1 MFKKDR
7 ILPYMQKSTYG
18 GRPPMKKTAKILSI
32 MLLFST
38 LLFCACSTYANKS
51 YTFNVSTGE
60 QIKVTLNV
68 KTGYSL
74 SQKDGQFTVSDKD
87 GNDILTGIFLL
98 EGYTDSYREVVDAD
112 PDATVL
118 EDKSTGGI
126 TYLYYEYDGETGKEH
141 NFIVDID
148 GAKTGVLL
156 ASQASE
162 EAASKAFSMLSFEKA
177 E

>member
-1 MFKKDR
+1 
-7 ILPYMQKSTYG
+7 
-18 GRPPMKKTAKILSI
+18 MKKTRKYLS
-32 MLLFST
+32 LL
-38 LLFCACSTYANKS
+38 LLMSVFFLCACSTYANKS

-60 QIKVTLNV
+60 QIEVTLNV
-68 KTGYSL
+68 KEGYDL
-74 SQKDGQFTVSDKD
+74 SQENGQFTVSDKD

-98 EGYTDSYREVVDAD
+98 EGYTASYREVVDAD

-126 TYLYYEYDGETGKEH
+126 TYLYYEYDGKTGMEH

>member
-1 MFKKDR
+1 
-7 ILPYMQKSTYG
+7 
-18 GRPPMKKTAKILSI
+18 MKKLRKYLSV
-32 MLLFST
+32 LLLMSVFF
-38 LLFCACSTYANKS
+38 LCACSTYANKS

-60 QIKVTLNV
+60 QIVVTLNV
-68 KTGYSL
+68 KEGYDL
-74 SQKDGQFTVSDKD
+74 SQADGQFTVSDKD

-126 TYLYYEYDGETGKEH
+126 TYLYYEYDGETGMEH

-156 ASQASE
+156 ASQASLARCNRFTVPITLLCTKISGLE
-162 EAASKAFSMLSFEKA
+162 MLRSTWLSAAKLIT
-177 E
+177 

>member
-1 MFKKDR
+1 
-7 ILPYMQKSTYG
+7 
-18 GRPPMKKTAKILSI
+18 MKKMAKILSI
-32 MLLFST
+32 MLLFTT
-38 LLFCACSTYANKS
+38 LLLCGCSAYANKS
-51 YTFNVSTGE
+51 YTFHVSTGE

-74 SQKDGQFTVSDKD
+74 SQKDGQFTIADKD

-98 EGYTDSYREVVDAD
+98 EGYTASYRNVVDAD

-126 TYLYYEYDGETGKEH
+126 TYLYYEYDGESGMEH
-141 NFIVDID
+141 NFIIDID
-148 GAKTGVLL
+148 GAKTGMLL

-162 EAASKAFSMLSFEKA
+162 EEALRAFSLLTFEKT

>member
-1 MFKKDR
+1 
-7 ILPYMQKSTYG
+7 
-18 GRPPMKKTAKILSI
+18 MKKTAKILSI

-60 QIKVTLNV
+60 QIEVTLNV
-68 KTGYSL
+68 K
-74 SQKDGQFTVSDKD
+74 D
-87 GNDILTGIFLL
+87 
-98 EGYTDSYREVVDAD
+98 TDSYREVVDAD

-126 TYLYYEYDGETGKEH
+126 TYLYYEYDGETGMEH

>member
-1 MFKKDR
+1 
-7 ILPYMQKSTYG
+7 
-18 GRPPMKKTAKILSI
+18 MKKMRKYLS
-32 MLLFST
+32 LL
-38 LLFCACSTYANKS
+38 LLMSVFFLCACSTYANKS

-60 QIKVTLNV
+60 QIEVTLNV
-68 KTGYSL
+68 KEGYDL
-74 SQKDGQFTVSDKD
+74 SQENGQFTVSDKD
-87 GNDILTGIFLL
+87 GNDILTGIF
-98 EGYTDSYREVVDAD
+98 REVVDAD

-126 TYLYYEYDGETGKEH
+126 TYLYYEYDGETGMEH

>member
-1 MFKKDR
+1 
-7 ILPYMQKSTYG
+7 
-18 GRPPMKKTAKILSI
+18 MKKMAKILSI
-32 MLLFST
+32 MLLFTT
-38 LLFCACSTYANKS
+38 LLLCGCSAYANKS
-51 YTFNVSTGE
+51 YTFHVSTGE

-74 SQKDGQFTVSDKD
+74 SQKDGQFTIADKD

-98 EGYTDSYREVVDAD
+98 EGYTASYRDVVDAD
-112 PDATVL
+112 QDATVL
-118 EDKSTGGI
+118 EDKSAGGI
-126 TYLYYEYDGETGKEH
+126 TYLYYEYDGESGMEH
-141 NFIVDID
+141 NFIIDID

-162 EAASKAFSMLSFEKA
+162 EEALRAFSLLTFEKT